1 MPRLSII
8 VPHISSDA
16 ALETTILSVLE
27 NRPQGIELIVAHS
40 GNYQDPYHLDEDE
53 LCLVNT
59 SATRDVVG
67 LINSAVRYASGNVI
81 QTLLPGIRVESNWT
95 SSALAWFHD
104 SSIAA
109 VSPSSSKSAESDHRL
124 FGLDVRCLPRRVWSS
139 KARRG
144 EEIGATLAGGFYRR
158 SVIEAMQGWI
168 ESTSREAAEAEMG
181 LAIQALGLRSIA
193 EPSSQLL
200 SEMGLVE
207 GEIGGYAQGH
217 IAGQIALAYSHA
229 TGVNLVKDS
238 LAARLGHLAGGLM
251 KPHSVAE
258 RLGWVFGMTDR
269 TLVASVCNRLEV
281 ARKSLTR
288 LRNEESSSLATRRAA

>member
-1 MPRLSII
+1 VPRLSVII
-8 VPHISSDA
+8 PHISSDA

-27 NRPQGIELIVAHS
+27 NRPHGIELIVAHG
-40 GNYQDPYHLDEDE
+40 GNYEDPYHLDEDE
-53 LCLVNT
+53 LCLVNAS
-59 SATRDVVG
+59 SARDVVG
-67 LINSAVRYASGNVI
+67 LINFAVRYASGNVI
-81 QTLLPGIRVESNWT
+81 QTLLPGMRVDSNWT

-104 SSIAA
+104 ATIAA
-109 VSPSSSKSAESDHRL
+109 VSPSSSSSVDNDDRL
-124 FGLDVRCLPRRVWSS
+124 FGLDVRCLPRRIWSTKS
-139 KARRG
+139 RRG

-193 EPSSQLL
+193 EPSSQLI
-200 SEMGLVE
+200 SEQRIVE
-207 GEIGGYAQGH
+207 GEVGGYAQGH
-217 IAGQIALAYSHA
+217 LAGQIAWAYSQA

-251 KPHSVAE
+251 KPSSVAE

-269 TLVASVCNRLEV
+269 TLVSSVHNRLEL
-281 ARKSLTR
+281 ARKTMNR
-288 LRNEESSSLATRRAA
+288 LRSEASSSQATRRAA